1 MYIGQLIKRKRIS
14 VSRSV
19 ENILEKGWLKIEV
32 QPEQT
37 NRVERVVR
45 FVNVHL
51 YCIVSNLKSISKF
64 SMLPALEKSLR
75 TPMAAD
81 GITDYGTGLAK
92 HCSLVFCSFVLQIDW
107 SKTFLAD
114 HAITCGA
121 NGSTSFICL
130 WSNARIAAIG
140 GKVRFH
146 QSPYVTLYDET
157 KVAVQLGLPT
167 DSGETDGG
175 QGGGRPPW
183 PVILKFLGPL
193 SPHC

>member
-1 MYIGQLIKRKRIS
+1 
-14 VSRSV
+14 
-19 ENILEKGWLKIEV
+19 V

-92 HCSLVFCSFVLQIDW
+92 HCSLVFCSFVLQID
-107 SKTFLAD
+107 
-114 HAITCGA
+114 
-121 NGSTSFICL
+121 
-130 WSNARIAAIG
+130 
-140 GKVRFH
+140 
-146 QSPYVTLYDET
+146 
-157 KVAVQLGLPT
+157 
-167 DSGETDGG
+167 
-175 QGGGRPPW
+175 
-183 PVILKFLGPL
+183 
-193 SPHC
+193 